1 MKLSRR
7 QKYLLLI
14 GGIALCV
21 FWRGPQW
28 IGAYKN
34 VPSTVLLPKELT
46 HAQAIQGCRQ
56 SGGRLPALIEVIRLE
71 HSGLLVHRRT
81 DFWSTATLGFFAFG
95 WSTRKNM
102 LSFDPKDDFDSV
114 ICIVD

>member
-1 MKLSRR
+1 MKLSRL

-14 GGIALCV
+14 GVIGIFIL
-21 FWRGPQW
+21 WRGPQW
-28 IGAYKN
+28 ISAYAQA
-34 VPSTVLLPKELT
+34 PSTVLLPKELT
-46 HAQAIQGCRQ
+46 HAQALQGCRDKK
-56 SGGRLPALIEVIRLE
+56 GRLPTLVEVIRLE